1 MHRCHALLSATA
13 ISEGKDGVGGDQNER
28 GGKGKAGARG
38 MLEDG
43 KAQSW
48 QRAGRGREDDREKEE
63 DPRIQAW
70 KSREREMQPSG
81 AR

>member
-1 MHRCHALLSATA
+1 MGLGATRTRG
-13 ISEGKDGVGGDQNER
+13 EGR
-28 GGKGKAGARG
+28 GKAGARG

-48 QRAGRGREDDREKEE
+48 RRAGRGREDDGEKEE
-63 DPRIQAW
+63 DPWIQAW

-81 AR
+81 AQ